1 MNLINYLW
9 WLYTFANILSENLKD
24 FLILD
29 TWLKKCYRIGSGCIW
44 CWMLC
49 FKILIFLENWQ
60 CICIIKCFV
69 SMWLFWGL
77 SDGFVTTFFVY
88 QFSHWITIMLIK
100 KWHIQRICSMSSQVI
115 SMKSLSFWFMCQLPF
130 LVPQS
135 DEARTSTSFC
145 LIASPVKLCRRL
157 REIELGCF
165 SSCKYCPAHD
175 REPTLAALCCSSLI

>member
-1 MNLINYLW
+1 MAKKNAIGLAQVVFGVECCVLKYL
-9 WLYTFANILSENLKD
+9 F
-24 FLILD
+24 FL
-29 TWLKKCYRIGSGCIW
+29 R
-44 CWMLC
+44 
-49 FKILIFLENWQ
+49 KINWQ
-60 CICIIKCFV
+60 YICIMKCFV

-145 LIASPVKLCRRL
+145 LIASPVKLCRYYRKL
-157 REIELGCF
+157 NWAVSVHASIAQHMTGNQC
-165 SSCKYCPAHD
+165 
-175 REPTLAALCCSSLI
+175 